1 MAVYLVWLVTTY
13 MRPGEPLTIR
23 RGDLVAPV
31 RGVSVEWHVNFF
43 PEERPDRS
51 KTYASNDSVC
61 LTTKLAVW
69 FPLLAR
75 ALAKGP
81 NNELLFNFSYPNFC
95 KAFDH
100 CRKKLGLPP
109 MVPYE
114 SRHSG
119 PAVDMARGNRNRQEI
134 RDRGRWKSE
143 KSVIRY
149 EQRARLAQTYQRL
162 PASLQAHLDKCEQH
176 LGDVL
181 LGRMAADAHTL
192 AGR

>member
-1 MAVYLVWLVTTY
+1 MAVYLVWMVTTY
-13 MRPGEPLTIR
+13 MQPGKPLTVR

-31 RGVSVEWHVNFF
+31 RGVSVEWHVNLF

-61 LTTKLAVW
+61 LTTKLAPW
-69 FPLLAR
+69 FPRLMR

-81 NNELLFNFSYPNFC
+81 SSELLFSFSYPNFC
-95 KAFDH
+95 KAFEH
-100 CRKKLGLPP
+100 CRKELGLPP
-109 MVPYE
+109 IVPYK

-119 PAVDMARGNRNRQEI
+119 PSIDMARGNRNRQEI

-149 EQRARLAQTYQRL
+149 EQRARLAQSCQRL
-162 PASLQAHLDKCEQH
+162 PASLQAHLDRCEQH

-181 LGRMAADAHTL
+181 LGRMAADAQIL
-192 AGR
+192 AGK